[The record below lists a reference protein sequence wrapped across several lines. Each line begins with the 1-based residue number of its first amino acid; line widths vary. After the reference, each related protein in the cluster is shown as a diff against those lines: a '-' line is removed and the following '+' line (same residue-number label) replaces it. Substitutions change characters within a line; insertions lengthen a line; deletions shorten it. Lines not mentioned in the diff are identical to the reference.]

1 MKKVLIFI
9 LVLCYISGNSQTIIQ
24 PCTPVSTIS
33 TLPFGSYLF
42 ISGTDSVTLN
52 IVSAVPVCPICKVY
66 TAADTLAIQNLKICP
81 VCPICPVIPPQR
93 TATSLTWDAINKRW
107 IIGYSDNS
115 VSYL

>member
-1 MKKVLIFI
+1 MKNCLFLI
-9 LVLCYISGNSQTIIQ
+9 LVIMATGAKAQTVIQ
-24 PCTPVSTIS
+24 PCTPIS
-33 TLPFGSYLF
+33 TVSSLPFGTYLF
-42 ISGTDSVTLN
+42 VSGKDTVALN
-52 IVSAVPVCPICKVY
+52 LVSAVPVCPICKVY